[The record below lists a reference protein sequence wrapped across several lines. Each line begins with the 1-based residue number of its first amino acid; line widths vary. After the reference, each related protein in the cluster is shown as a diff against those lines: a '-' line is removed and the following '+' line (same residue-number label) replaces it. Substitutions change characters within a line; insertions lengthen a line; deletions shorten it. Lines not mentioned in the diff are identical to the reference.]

1 MKRRLTIY
9 SALLALL
16 TLSCSAEVI
25 TDDAT
30 QENPAVA
37 ELHRLFDDDWE
48 LTLIENPI
56 FATMLGDKRYSDR
69 LSVVSVAHSE
79 ELNQI
84 NKEFLARLEAI
95 DRSALPKNEKLN
107 YDIYKLLTED
117 AVESAE
123 FKSYLRPITN
133 RGGFHI
139 SFPELPNR
147 IPLNNVEDYSN
158 YIARLNAFKEY
169 TESHI
174 AVMRVGMEGGYVL
187 PKIVLEGA
195 EETIEPH
202 IVTDATESLLYKPF
216 EKYPKG
222 IDESDQARLTG
233 AGVDAIMNSVVPGYK
248 LFLDFMEN
256 EYLPASSDEIA
267 ASSLPNGKAY
277 YEYRVRSFTTLDVTP
292 QEVHDRGLSEV
303 ARIRA
308 EMDEVIKES
317 GFEGD
322 FKAFVE
328 FLRTD
333 DQFYV
338 DSPEQ
343 LMKEVAV
350 VLKKMDGQLPSL
362 FGKLPRMPYGI
373 KKVPDFIAPKT
384 TTAYYNRPSGD
395 GTKAGFYFVNTYDLR
410 SRPTYEI
417 QALSLHEAVP
427 GHHLQ
432 IAIQQELENLP
443 TFRLYSGFTAFTE
456 GWALY
461 AERLGLEVGF
471 YEDPYSDFG
480 RLTYEMWRALRLVV
494 DTGMHYFGWSRQQ
507 AIDYMAEN
515 SALTLH
521 NITTEVDRYISWP
534 GQALAYKTGEL
545 KIRELRARAEDKLGK
560 SFDVRAFH
568 DVVLGSGS
576 VPLMVLEANVDEWI
590 ASEMGR

>member
-1 MKRRLTIY
+1 MKT
-9 SALLALL
+9 SMK
-16 TLSCSAEVI
+16 
-25 TDDAT
+25 
-30 QENPAVA
+30 ENPAVA
-37 ELHRLFDDDWE
+37 ELHQLFDDDWE
-48 LTLIENPI
+48 LTLIENPV
-56 FATMLGDKRYSDR
+56 FATTLGDRRYSD
-69 LSVVSVAHSE
+69 LLEVVSVAHSE
-79 ELNQI
+79 ELNQN
-84 NKEFLARLEAI
+84 NKDFLTRLEAI

-107 YDIYKLLTED
+107 YDIYKRLTED
-117 AVESAE
+117 AVESAD

-139 SFPELPNR
+139 SFPNMPNR
-147 IPLNNVEDYSN
+147 LPLNNVVDYEN
-158 YIARLNAFKEY
+158 YIARLNAFKNLA
-169 TESHI
+169 ESYI
-174 AVMRVGMEGGYVL
+174 EVMRVGIEGGYVL
-187 PKIVLEGA
+187 PKIVLQGA
-195 EETIEPH
+195 EDTIEPH
-202 IVTDATESLLYKPF
+202 IVSDATESLLYKPF
-216 EKYPKG
+216 EKFPKG
-222 IDESDQARLTG
+222 IDETEQARLTEE
-233 AGVDAIMNSVVPGYK
+233 GVNAIMNSVVPGYE
-248 LFLDFMEN
+248 LFLDFMMN
-256 EYLPASSDEIA
+256 EYIPASSDNIA

-277 YEYRVRSFTTLDVTP
+277 YEYRVRSFTTLNVTP

-303 ARIRA
+303 ARIRT

-317 GFEGD
+317 GFEGN

-333 DQFYV
+333 EQFYV
-338 DSPEQ
+338 DTPEQ

-362 FGKLPRMPYGI
+362 FGNLPRMPYGI

-410 SRPTYEI
+410 TRPTYEI

-432 IAIQQELENLP
+432 IGLQQELENLP
-443 TFRLYSGFTAFTE
+443 NFRLYSGFTAFTE

-461 AERLGLEVGF
+461 AERLGLEAGM

-507 AIDYMAEN
+507 AIDYMVEN
-515 SALTLH
+515 SALTVH
-521 NITTEVDRYISWP
+521 NITTEIDRYISWP

-560 SFDVRAFH
+560 SFDIRAFH
-568 DVVLGSGS
+568 DVVLGSGA
-576 VPLMVLEANVDEWI
+576 VPLNVLEANVDEWI
-590 ASEMGR
+590 VSQKGM

>member
-1 MKRRLTIY
+1 ML
-9 SALLALL
+9 ALLAF
-16 TLSCSAEVI
+16 SCSVRVAMK
-25 TDDAT
+25 TSMK
-30 QENPAVA
+30 ENPAVA
-37 ELHRLFDDDWE
+37 ELHQLFDDDWE
-48 LTLIENPI
+48 LTLKENPV
-56 FATMLGDKRYSDR
+56 FATTLGDRRYSD
-69 LSVVSVAHSE
+69 LLEVVSVAHSE
-79 ELNQI
+79 ELNQN
-84 NKEFLARLEAI
+84 NKDFLTRLEAI
-95 DRSALPKNEKLN
+95 DRSALPKNEQLN
-107 YDIYKLLTED
+107 YDIYKRLTED
-117 AVESAE
+117 AVESAD

-139 SFPELPNR
+139 SFPNMPDRL
-147 IPLNNVEDYSN
+147 PLNNVIDYEN
-158 YIARLNAFKEY
+158 YIARLNAFKNLA
-169 TESHI
+169 ESYI
-174 AVMRVGMEGGYVL
+174 EVMRVGIEGGYVL
-187 PKIVLEGA
+187 PKIVLQGA
-195 EETIEPH
+195 EDTIEPH
-202 IVTDATESLLYKPF
+202 IVSDATESLLYKPF
-216 EKYPKG
+216 DKFPKG
-222 IDESDQARLTG
+222 IDEIEQARLTEE
-233 AGVDAIMNSVVPGYK
+233 GVNAIMNSVVPGYE
-248 LFLDFMEN
+248 LFLDFMMN
-256 EYLPASSDEIA
+256 EYIPASSDNIA

-277 YEYRVRSFTTLDVTP
+277 YEYRVRSFTTLNVTP

-303 ARIRA
+303 ARIRT

-317 GFEGD
+317 GFEGN

-338 DSPEQ
+338 DTPEQ

-350 VLKKMDGQLPSL
+350 VLKKMDGLLPSL
-362 FGKLPRMPYGI
+362 FGKLPRIPYGI

-410 SRPTYEI
+410 TRPTYEI

-432 IAIQQELENLP
+432 IGLQQELEDLP
-443 TFRLYSGFTAFTE
+443 NFRLYSGFTAFTE

-461 AERLGLEVGF
+461 AERLGLEAGM

-507 AIDYMAEN
+507 AIDLMAEN

-521 NITTEVDRYISWP
+521 NITTEIDRYISWP

-545 KIRELRARAEDKLGK
+545 KIRELRVRAEERLGK
-560 SFDVRAFH
+560 SFDIRAFH
-568 DVVLGSGS
+568 DVVLGSGA
-576 VPLMVLEANVDEWI
+576 VPLNVLEANVDEWI
-590 ASEMGR
+590 VSQKGM